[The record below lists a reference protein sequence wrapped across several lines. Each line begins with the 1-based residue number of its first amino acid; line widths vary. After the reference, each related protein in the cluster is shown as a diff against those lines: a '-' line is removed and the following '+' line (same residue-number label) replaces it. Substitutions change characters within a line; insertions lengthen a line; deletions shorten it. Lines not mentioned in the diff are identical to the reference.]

1 MSNHLSTTTKT
12 ISLRMKNEDL
22 AILDLMVEA
31 GGFPSRAD
39 CLRAFVRPAF
49 DMAKVAMETKSLT
62 KCVGARISAEKA
74 LMDHI
79 NQMIKN
85 SEVQGE
91 LFGDVPQMG
100 VASA

>member
-1 MSNHLSTTTKT
+1 
-12 ISLRMKNEDL
+12 MKNEDL